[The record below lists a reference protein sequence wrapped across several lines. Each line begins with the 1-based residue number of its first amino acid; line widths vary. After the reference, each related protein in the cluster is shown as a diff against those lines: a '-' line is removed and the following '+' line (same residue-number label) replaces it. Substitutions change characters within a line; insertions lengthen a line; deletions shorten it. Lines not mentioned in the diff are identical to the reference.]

1 MEDLHFLECKL
12 RTFRDLTAGVEAHN
26 QLLNDR
32 LAGYADTL
40 MFLADRLHE
49 TNPVLLEAFERYLG
63 LEERAARPTALMN
76 AAVAYEIAGYQ
87 ANAACLARLSVPPE
101 AWSVE
106 PTVEGLASALV
117 QRLLLR
123 VVIGAETLARN
134 PDSLVVWKTRRI
146 WG

>member
-1 MEDLHFLECKL
+1 
-12 RTFRDLTAGVEAHN
+12 
-26 QLLNDR
+26 LNDR

-87 ANAACLARLSVPPE
+87 ANAA
-101 AWSVE
+101 AWR
-106 PTVEGLASALV
+106 A
-117 QRLLLR
+117 
-123 VVIGAETLARN
+123 
-134 PDSLVVWKTRRI
+134 
-146 WG
+146 